1 MDNNKIKVKKKDI
14 QELVNKVLDKKKN
27 KELKLDEF
35 INADNTIIS
44 GDEPIMAQ
52 NQVTAAKNTTDKYLD
67 QTRQRDY
74 ATMYGYFLKE
84 TLLSNEDYDNLN
96 IEDDEKLSKILSYLK
111 KRDRKTI
118 LCFILCLIE
127 GMDLQNSFKIKEKIL
142 AKLNPQNNNVFETIT
157 EGNAK

>member
-1 MDNNKIKVKKKDI
+1 MDNNKLKIKKKDI

-52 NQVTAAKNTTDKYLD
+52 NQLSASRNTTDDYLK

-84 TLLSNEDYDNLN
+84 TLLSNEDYDDLDIQN
-96 IEDDEKLSKILSYLK
+96 DEKLMKILSYLK
-111 KRDRKTI
+111 KRDRKTV

-127 GMDLQNSFKIKEKIL
+127 DMNLENAFKIKEKIL
-142 AKLNPQNNNVFETIT
+142 SKLNPKNNNVFETIT
-157 EGNAK
+157 KKNAK